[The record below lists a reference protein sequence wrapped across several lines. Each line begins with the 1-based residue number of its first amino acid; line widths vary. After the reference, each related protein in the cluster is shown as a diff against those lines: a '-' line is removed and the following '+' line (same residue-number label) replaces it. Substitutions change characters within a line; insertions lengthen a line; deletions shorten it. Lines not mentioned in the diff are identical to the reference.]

1 MIFSLRCRLSDGTIT
16 MHELK
21 TQVEHLFQNLSEPW
35 CTDIEQLLVA
45 NAPAAQKSS
54 SPGLVSSISAAL
66 TRPLEKA
73 TGPSSWLSRKSSFKA
88 AAKQIRSVSVTTM
101 IPRSPSTQHAR
112 VPSIKSAKASIM
124 RKNSSS
130 DYSSQQQ
137 ACQGNVTMQ
146 PSPTSSS
153 ICTTAS
159 QDMTSLSM
167 PSLEHK
173 NQGNSFWIYDDDEDS
188 EGDVSSR
195 LEVDSIIEDEI
206 AESGCIGFNEN
217 AIGENEG
224 YFNETDWAKA
234 ALQKRLDKGRVDST
248 STNEVT
254 YINTILN
261 QSLTVTDEGQAIR
274 RRIADDTCSGSS
286 PPAVQ
291 SKPQPILIINQRQ
304 TSEEISSLCS
314 MDPPPILTI
323 EPPSPMPFLMC
334 ASPQSDSDHR
344 GTKQSLNESTTS
356 AEAASMS
363 SSSHDLQSK
372 QLFLRPNAKQR
383 RRGKRSSNSFCVRDR
398 STSSQATTS
407 STSRSS
413 SLPPNNFNFCVDYFD
428 CNENTTNSVPNTTSS
443 YPRRLQDNAN
453 YPSSKNGSSRH
464 SSGEPENIVTG
475 CSPKGTFFLKSL
487 KISHF

>member
-1 MIFSLRCRLSDGTIT
+1 MIFLLRCRVSNGTIT

-21 TQVEHLFQNLSEPW
+21 KQVEHLFQNLSEPW

-45 NAPAAQKSS
+45 NSPAAQKSS
-54 SPGLVSSISAAL
+54 SPGLVSSISAAI
-66 TRPLEKA
+66 TRPLEKGFATA

-130 DYSSQQQ
+130 IIDASQQQ
-137 ACQGNVTMQ
+137 GNVPMQ

-173 NQGNSFWIYDDDEDS
+173 NQGFWIYDEDEDS
-188 EGDVSSR
+188 DDMSSR

-206 AESGCIGFNEN
+206 AESENEV
-217 AIGENEG
+217 NEG

-261 QSLTVTDEGQAIR
+261 QSIGVTDEGQAIR
-274 RRIADDTCSGSS
+274 RRIADDTCSVSS
-286 PPAVQ
+286 PPVQ
-291 SKPQPILIINQRQ
+291 AKPQPILIIKGQRQ
-304 TSEEISSLCS
+304 TSEDISLGS

-334 ASPQSDSDHR
+334 ASPQSESDER
-344 GTKQSLNESTTS
+344 GTKQSLNESTNSTEAVTS
-356 AEAASMS
+356 D
-363 SSSHDLQSK
+363 SSHDLQSN
-372 QLFLRPNAKQR
+372 QLFLRPNKQR

-398 STSSQATTS
+398 NTCSQETTTNSS
-407 STSRSS
+407 SRSS

-428 CNENTTNSVPNTTSS
+428 CNEMTNSVTNTTSS
-443 YPRRLQDNAN
+443 YPRRLHDNIAN
-453 YPSSKNGSSRH
+453 HPSSKNGSSRH
-464 SSGEPENIVTG
+464 SSGEPENVVTG
-475 CSPKGTFFLKSL
+475 CSPKGNF
-487 KISHF
+487 